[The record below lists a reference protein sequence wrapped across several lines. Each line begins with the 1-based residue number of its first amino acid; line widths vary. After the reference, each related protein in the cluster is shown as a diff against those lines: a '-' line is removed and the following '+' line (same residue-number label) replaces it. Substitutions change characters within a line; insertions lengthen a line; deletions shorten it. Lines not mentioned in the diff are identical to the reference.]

1 MGFVP
6 TAAGSCLI
14 RTGETRV
21 ICTASVEE
29 GVPPFLKG
37 KGEGNGDLRITVRV
51 RVPEKLTDEQR
62 AALEEFQKATT
73 ESVRSW

>member
-1 MGFVP
+1 MERTDGRAADALRVHEIMTGFVP

-14 RTGETRV
+14 RTGDTRV

-37 KGEGNGDLRITVRV
+37 KGEGW
-51 RVPEKLTDEQR
+51 LT
-62 AALEEFQKATT
+62 A
-73 ESVRSW
+73 